1 MGRLFFL
8 MFTSILIIISVVI
21 STYNFEVTEI
31 NFYLQTYELPLS
43 IIILYSFIAG
53 VVTTSIYLIATIFS
67 YKRKYREM
75 KISLQNNQEEL
86 DNLRRNPLRDGTEW

>member
-8 MFTSILIIISVVI
+8 IFTSILIIISVVI
-21 STYNFEVTEI
+21 STYNFQVTEI

-67 YKRKYREM
+67 YKKKYREM

-86 DNLRRNPLRDGTEW
+86 DNLRRNPLRDGTE

>member
-8 MFTSILIIISVVI
+8 IFTSILIIISVVI
-21 STYNFEVTEI
+21 STYNFTVTEI
-31 NFYLQTYELPLS
+31 NLYLQTYELPLS

-86 DNLRRNPLRDGTEW
+86 DNLRRNPLRDGTE

>member
-8 MFTSILIIISVVI
+8 IFTSILIIISVVI
-21 STYNFEVTEI
+21 STYNFKVTEI

-67 YKRKYREM
+67 YKKKYREM

>member
-8 MFTSILIIISVVI
+8 IFTSILIIISVVI
-21 STYNFEVTEI
+21 STYNFKVTEI
-31 NFYLQTYELPLS
+31 SFYLQTYELPLS

-67 YKRKYREM
+67 YKKKYREM

-86 DNLRRNPLRDGTEW
+86 DNLRRNPLRDGTE

>member
-1 MGRLFFL
+1 

-86 DNLRRNPLRDGTEW
+86 DNLRRNPLRDGTE

>member
-8 MFTSILIIISVVI
+8 IFTSMLIITSVII
-21 STYNFEVTEI
+21 STYNFNLTMI
-31 NFYLQTYELPLS
+31 NFYLKSYELPLS

-53 VVTTSIYLIATIFS
+53 IVTASIYLIAIVFS
-67 YKRKYREM
+67 YKKKYREM

-86 DNLRRNPLRDGTEW
+86 DNLRRNPLRDGTE

>member
-8 MFTSILIIISVVI
+8 IFTSILIIISVIV
-21 STYNFEVTEI
+21 STYNYDLTKI
-31 NFYLQTYELPLS
+31 NFYLQSYELPLS

-53 VVTTSIYLIATIFS
+53 IVTTSIYLIVIIFS

-86 DNLRRNPLRDGTEW
+86 DNLRRNPLRDGTE

>member
-8 MFTSILIIISVVI
+8 IFTSILIIISVVI
-21 STYNFEVTEI
+21 STYNFKVTEI

-86 DNLRRNPLRDGTEW
+86 DNLRRNPLRDGTE

>member
-53 VVTTSIYLIATIFS
+53 VATTSIYLIATIFS

-86 DNLRRNPLRDGTEW
+86 DNLRRNPLRDGTE

>member
-21 STYNFEVTEI
+21 STYYFEVTEI

-86 DNLRRNPLRDGTEW
+86 DNLRRNPLRDGTE

>member
-8 MFTSILIIISVVI
+8 IFTSILVVISVVI
-21 STYNFEVTEI
+21 STYNFDLTKI
-31 NFYLQTYELPLS
+31 NFYLQNYELPLS
-43 IIILYSFIAG
+43 LIILYSFIAG
-53 VVTTSIYLIATIFS
+53 VVTASIYLIAIVFS

-86 DNLRRNPLRDGTEW
+86 DNLRRNPLRDGTE

>member
-21 STYNFEVTEI
+21 STYNFQVTEI

-86 DNLRRNPLRDGTEW
+86 DNLSLIHI

>member
-21 STYNFEVTEI
+21 STYNFQVTEI

-86 DNLRRNPLRDGTEW
+86 DNLRRNPLRDGTE

>member
-21 STYNFEVTEI
+21 STYNFKVTEI

-53 VVTTSIYLIATIFS
+53 VVTTSIYLIAIIFS

-75 KISLQNNQEEL
+75 KVSLQNNQEEL
-86 DNLRRNPLRDGTEW
+86 DNLRRNPLRDGTE

>member
-8 MFTSILIIISVVI
+8 IFTSILIIISVVI
-21 STYNFEVTEI
+21 STYNFDLTKI
-31 NFYLQTYELPLS
+31 NFYLQSYELPLS
-43 IIILYSFIAG
+43 IIILSSFIAG
-53 VVTTSIYLIATIFS
+53 IVTTSIYLTAIVFS

-86 DNLRRNPLRDGTEW
+86 DNLRRNPLRDGTE